1 MWSLTYT
8 STVYKN
14 CWELNLCNINIIN
27 NIIINYV
34 ALRSIR
40 CFCMETLWTD
50 SKSTI
55 IKDTD
60 INSYFKAMRTFTAN
74 WPFLSVFINASHTQV
89 KDDMR
94 YVIHV

>member
-1 MWSLTYT
+1 
-8 STVYKN
+8 
-14 CWELNLCNINIIN
+14 
-27 NIIINYV
+27 
-34 ALRSIR
+34 
-40 CFCMETLWTD
+40 METLWTD

-60 INSYFKAMRTFTAN
+60 INSYFKAMRTFTAD
-74 WPFLSVFINASHTQV
+74 WPFLSVFITASHTQV

>member
-1 MWSLTYT
+1 
-8 STVYKN
+8 
-14 CWELNLCNINIIN
+14 
-27 NIIINYV
+27 
-34 ALRSIR
+34 
-40 CFCMETLWTD
+40 METLWTD

-60 INSYFKAMRTFTAN
+60 INSYFKAMHTFTAN
-74 WPFLSVFINASHTQV
+74 WPFLSVFINESHTQV